1 MRVLYFSSDEYAIY
15 AGISMVSM
23 LENNV
28 GVENLEFF
36 LLEDNI
42 SLENKEKIKS
52 IFKKYNREC
61 TFLDA
66 NIVYPRIIEKYGH
79 KMREYNGGKTG
90 WFRVFPDEIFPDY
103 EGTVL
108 YMDSDTIVNGSIEG
122 LLDLK
127 WDNKAIA
134 AASSS
139 TIIISKFIMSFSG
152 REEERIIRDRGDEYL
167 NSGIVIYHLRN
178 FKKGNF
184 REKMSQTLSQ
194 LDELFFID
202 QTLLNATFHSKE
214 VLDFGYKY
222 NYCFHLEPRYSR
234 FIEMTEELEKKDI
247 VSIDRHPII
256 VHYPGERPWFK
267 ESTSRLANLYE
278 KYRDMS
284 PWKGTELSYWD
295 SPKYKNMKLID
306 KILER
311 IRRKIYHTRVYGYYS
326 YRKNLKALHFA
337 GKLKR
342 NG

>member
-1 MRVLYFSSDEYAIY
+1 MRVLYFSSDAYAMF
-15 AGISMVSM
+15 AGISILSM
-23 LENNV
+23 LENNSD
-28 GVENLEFF
+28 VEELEFF

-42 SLENKEKIKS
+42 SAQNKSKIKS
-52 IFKKYNREC
+52 IFDKYNREC

-79 KMREYNGGKTG
+79 KMRDYNGGKTG

-134 AASSS
+134 AASNS
-139 TIIISKFIMSFSG
+139 TIKISKFIMSFSG

-295 SPKYKNMKLID
+295 SLKYKNMKLID